1 MQQQAGEKTQF
12 FTRVR
17 AAVLD
22 CNFIAEDPMTKVQVD
37 YTEKIVSLILLQC
50 LPDNDIRREILRKK
64 DIDDWDPQKIV

>member
-1 MQQQAGEKTQF
+1 
-12 FTRVR
+12 
-17 AAVLD
+17 
-22 CNFIAEDPMTKVQVD
+22 MTKVQVD